1 MTRLIV
7 GAFAGLTATLPMSLV
22 IALGRWMRL
31 LWTPPPKQIIGSAAK
46 RANVNP
52 DPSSEAFTASWISAH
67 FGYGA
72 GCGAAYA
79 LAKPI
84 LPSSPPVAGLLFGG
98 AVWGVSY
105 LGIIPAL
112 GLYPWPKD
120 DSKSR
125 VAVMIAAH
133 AVFGVVTAQKED
145 AFSRALV
152 TALERRDLQSGLT
165 LDKM

>member
-1 MTRLIV
+1 MTRLVV
-7 GAFAGLTATLPMSLV
+7 GAIAGLTATVPMSIV
-22 IALGRWMRL
+22 IAIGRWARM
-31 LWTPPPKQIIGSAAK
+31 LWTPPPKQIAGSAAK
-46 RANVNP
+46 RAGVDP
-52 DPSSEAFTASWISAH
+52 DPSSEAFTVSWIAAH

-72 GCGAAYA
+72 ACGAAYA
-79 LAKPI
+79 LVKPV
-84 LPSSPPVAGLLFGG
+84 LPSSPPIAGLLFGG

-105 LGIIPAL
+105 LGIMPAL

-133 AVFGVVTAQKED
+133 AVFGVVTAQNED
-145 AFSRALV
+145 EFSRALV
-152 TALERRDLQSGLT
+152 TTLERHELKSEQT